1 MKKGIIL
8 SLFLLLNFSCQ
19 SEKTQEL
26 EQKVSELEKK
36 NEELQYYLDN
46 SEYISIVNS
55 QLRGIPELRDFKV
68 NEKGIINFGFWK
80 YGDIKNYKIY
90 MKRKGDENFD
100 LIYDNLSNAQFKL
113 EFTPKSLE
121 KPKMAHYVT
130 ADLNRLTIGKYGI
143 KEVDSTEIYEGTYD
157 IILVPGLVFSA
168 DGYRVGYGG
177 GYYDFF
183 LAHHPE
189 ALKVGVGFPFQLAEK
204 IPVEKHD
211 VQLDKLI
218 LGSTLINIK

>member
-1 MKKGIIL
+1 MNPKSATRKTFLTIRDSYTETERARFSKEACQRL
-8 SLFLLLNFSCQ
+8 S
-19 SEKTQEL
+19 
-26 EQKVSELEKK
+26 
-36 NEELQYYLDN
+36 
-46 SEYISIVNS
+46 
-55 QLRGIPELRDFKV
+55 
-68 NEKGIINFGFWK
+68 
-80 YGDIKNYKIY
+80 
-90 MKRKGDENFD
+90 D
-100 LIYDNLSNAQFKL
+100 LIDLKKPKVLHSFIPFSTEVDISRFLNELPNSIKL
-113 EFTPKSLE
+113 VTPKSLE